1 MNTKP
6 TIFIGI
12 DPDIE
17 NNGYAVWDRGDK
29 TLEIG
34 KKSFWDAIEDI
45 ELYNVPVKVIIEAGW
60 LIAKS
65 NWHGAKNKSTAA
77 KIGKNVGSNHQVGRL
92 FEEYCIKNNIQYQLV
107 KPKGKIKADTFK
119 RITGHTGRTNQDQRD
134 AAMLVFGL

>member
-17 NNGYAVWDRGDK
+17 KNGYAVWDRDDK
-29 TLEIG
+29 ILEIE

-45 ELYNVPVKVIIEAGW
+45 ELYNVPIKVIIEAGW

-77 KIGKNVGSNHQVGRL
+77 KIGKNVGSNHQVGKL
-92 FEEYCIKNNIQYQLV
+92 FEEYCIKNKIQYQLV

-119 RITGHTGRTNQDQRD
+119 RITGYTRRTNQDERD
-134 AAMLVFGL
+134 AAMLVFGI